1 MVQNGIKT
9 LKIHG
14 QVQVYALY
22 CDANQCWS
30 VGQYNQFNIMSIV
43 NDKMIISS
51 TALKYCGTRPSNTE
65 GTTSICILYFVNWF
79 YFNYLAV
86 INLKKKKTFH
96 ILIVEFKDKN

>member
-1 MVQNGIKT
+1 M
-9 LKIHG
+9 
-14 QVQVYALY
+14 QVYALY

-51 TALKYCGTRPSNTE
+51 IALKYCGTRPSNNE
-65 GTTSICILYFVNWF
+65 GMSAICILYFVNSF
-79 YFNYLAV
+79 YLYNYLAV
-86 INLKKKKTFH
+86 IKKNLRHLRKKKTFH